1 MNEQDIYEGI
11 GQVDDDVLLRSEK
24 KRRSRRPWWAAAAAA
39 VVAVAVTVG
48 LFFPRG
54 SSSDS
59 AGAPL
64 VTMAHALALA
74 EAHYPEMAPY
84 PDETAADF
92 EAQYEAWRADKKDQD
107 REIDSLD
114 SLTPYF
120 QASISTFLSGAE
132 GENQAYSPLNVYM
145 ALAMLAELTDG
156 ESRAQILTL
165 LGSDSLEALR
175 GQANALWNDHY
186 SSDGATNSILASS
199 LWLDEGVPFNQ
210 KTLDTLA
217 ETYYASSFQGNLGT
231 EEMNQALQ
239 DWLNSQTGGLL
250 QEEIGQLT
258 LGPETLLALATT
270 VYFQAQWDSTFSEE
284 KTAPQTFHSPAGDVT
299 VDFLHRD
306 SSGYYF
312 WGEHFSAVGLR
323 LANDGGTMWLLL
335 PDEGYTPEDL
345 LSDQE
350 ALDFLTTGW
359 GWAQGQNLMVHLALP
374 KFDVSSQIDLEDGLR
389 QLGVTDVFDP
399 GRADFSPMLA
409 GNAQEIYVSQAKHGV
424 RVAID
429 EEGVTAAAYTMMA
442 MDGAGAPPEDE
453 IDFTLDRP
461 FLFAL
466 SDDQGLPLFA
476 GVVNQPQGQ

>member
-54 SSSDS
+54 GDFD
-59 AGAPL
+59 GGPF
-64 VTMAHALALA
+64 VTTAHAVA

-335 PDEGYTPEDL
+335 PDEGNTPEDL

-359 GWAQGQNLMVHLALP
+359 GWAQGQTLMVHLALP

-399 GRADFSPMLA
+399 GRADFSTMLA

>member
-39 VVAVAVTVG
+39 VVAVAVAVG

-59 AGAPL
+59 TGAPL
-64 VTMAHALALA
+64 VTMAHAVA

-92 EAQYEAWRADKKDQD
+92 EAQYEAWRADKKEQD

-132 GENQAYSPLNVYM
+132 GENRAYSPLNVYM
-145 ALAMLAELTDG
+145 ALSMLAELTDG

-217 ETYYASSFQGNLGT
+217 ETYYASSFQGDLGT

-250 QEEIGQLT
+250 QEQIGQLT
-258 LGPETLLALATT
+258 LDPETLLALATT
-270 VYFQAQWDSTFSEE
+270 VYFQAKWDSTFSEE
-284 KTAPQTFHSPAGDVT
+284 KTTLQTFHSPAGDVT

-306 SSGYYF
+306 SSVYYF
-312 WGEHFSAVGLR
+312 WGEHFSAVALR

-345 LSDQE
+345 LADQE

-359 GWAQGQNLMVHLALP
+359 GWDQGQSLTVHLALP
-374 KFDVSSQIDLEDGLR
+374 KFDVSSQIDLGDGLR

-409 GNAQEIYVSQAKHGV
+409 GDAQGIYVSQAKHGV

-442 MDGAGAPPEDE
+442 MDGAGAPPEEE

>member
-64 VTMAHALALA
+64 VTMAHALA

-199 LWLDEGVPFNQ
+199 LWLDEGVPFDQN
-210 KTLDTLA
+210 TLDTLA
-217 ETYYASSFQGNLGT
+217 ETYYASSFQGDLGT

-239 DWLNSQTGGLL
+239 DWLNGQTGGLL
-250 QEEIGQLT
+250 QEQIGQLT
-258 LGPETLLALATT
+258 LDPETLLALATT

-345 LSDQE
+345 LADQE

-359 GWAQGQNLMVHLALP
+359 GWDQGQSLMVHLALP
-374 KFDVSSQIDLEDGLR
+374 KFDVSSQIDLGDGLR

-409 GNAQEIYVSQAKHGV
+409 GNAQGIFVSQAKHGV
-424 RVAID
+424 RVAVD
-429 EEGVTAAAYTMMA
+429 EEGVTAAAYTVMA
-442 MDGAGAPPEDE
+442 ADGGSAPPEEE

>member
-54 SSSDS
+54 GDFD
-59 AGAPL
+59 GGPF
-64 VTMAHALALA
+64 VTTAHAVA

>member
-39 VVAVAVTVG
+39 VVAVAVAVG

-59 AGAPL
+59 TGAPL
-64 VTMAHALALA
+64 VTMAHAVA

-92 EAQYEAWRADKKDQD
+92 EAQYEAWRADKKEQD

-120 QASISTFLSGAE
+120 QASISTFLSGAA
-132 GENQAYSPLNVYM
+132 GENRAYSPLNVYM
-145 ALAMLAELTDG
+145 ALSMLAELTDG

-217 ETYYASSFQGNLGT
+217 ETYYASSFQGDLGT

-250 QEEIGQLT
+250 QEQIGQLT
-258 LGPETLLALATT
+258 LDPETLLALATT

-284 KTAPQTFHSPAGDVT
+284 KTAPQTFHSPSGDVT

-312 WGEHFSAVGLR
+312 WGEHFSAVGLG
-323 LANDGGTMWLLL
+323 LANGGGTMWLLL

-345 LSDQE
+345 LADQE

-359 GWAQGQNLMVHLALP
+359 GWDQGQSLTVHLALP
-374 KFDVSSQIDLEDGLR
+374 KFDVSSQIDLGDGLR

-409 GNAQEIYVSQAKHGV
+409 GDAQGIYVSQAKHGV

-442 MDGAGAPPEDE
+442 MDGAGAPPEEE

>member
-24 KRRSRRPWWAAAAAA
+24 KRRARRPWWAAAAAA
-39 VVAVAVTVG
+39 VVAVAVAVG

-64 VTMAHALALA
+64 VTMAHAVA

-92 EAQYEAWRADKKDQD
+92 EAQYEAWRADKKEQN

-120 QASISTFLSGAE
+120 QASISTFLSGTE

-199 LWLDEGVPFNQ
+199 LWLDEGVPFDQN
-210 KTLDTLA
+210 TLDTLA
-217 ETYYASSFQGNLGT
+217 ETYYASSFQGDLGT

-239 DWLNSQTGGLL
+239 DWLNGQTSGLL
-250 QEEIGQLT
+250 QEQIGQLT
-258 LGPETLLALATT
+258 LDPETLLALATT

-389 QLGVTDVFDP
+389 QLGVTDVFDA
-399 GRADFSPMLA
+399 GLADFSPMLA
-409 GNAQEIYVSQAKHGV
+409 GDAQGIFVSQAKHGV
-424 RVAID
+424 RVVID

-442 MDGAGAPPEDE
+442 MDGAGAPPEEE

>member
-24 KRRSRRPWWAAAAAA
+24 KRRTRRPWWAAAAAA
-39 VVAVAVTVG
+39 VVAVAVAVG
-48 LFFPRG
+48 FFFPHG
-54 SSSDS
+54 GDFD
-59 AGAPL
+59 GGPF
-64 VTMAHALALA
+64 VTTAHAVA

-92 EAQYEAWRADKKDQD
+92 EAQYEAWREDKKQQERD
-107 REIDSLD
+107 IDNLEG
-114 SLTPYF
+114 LKAYA
-120 QASISTFLSGAE
+120 QASIPAFLSGAK
-132 GENQAYSPLNVYM
+132 GENRAYSPLNVYM
-145 ALAMLAELTDG
+145 ALSMLAELTDG

-175 GQANALWNDHY
+175 SQANALWNDHY

-199 LWLDEGVPFNQ
+199 LWLDEGVPFDQN
-210 KTLDTLA
+210 TLDTLA
-217 ETYYASSFQGNLGT
+217 ETYYASSFQGDLGT

-239 DWLNSQTGGLL
+239 DWLNGQTGGLL
-250 QEEIGQLT
+250 QEQIGQLT
-258 LGPETLLALATT
+258 LDPETLLALATT

-345 LSDQE
+345 LADQE

-359 GWAQGQNLMVHLALP
+359 GWDQGQSLMVHLALP
-374 KFDVSSQIDLEDGLR
+374 KFDVSSQIDLGDGLR

-409 GNAQEIYVSQAKHGV
+409 GNAQGIFVSQAKHGV
-424 RVAID
+424 RVAVD
-429 EEGVTAAAYTMMA
+429 EEGVTAAAYTVMA
-442 MDGAGAPPEDE
+442 ADGGSAPPEEE